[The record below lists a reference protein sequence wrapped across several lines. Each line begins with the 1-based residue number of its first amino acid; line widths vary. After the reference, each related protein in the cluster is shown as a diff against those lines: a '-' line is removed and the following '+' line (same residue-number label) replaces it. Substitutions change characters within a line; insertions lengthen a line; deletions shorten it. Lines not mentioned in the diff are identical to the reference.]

1 VISHHFVCVRAPFVI
16 ANSNLHA
23 GSNGGSVTNLPQRVF
38 PVRILFSLPT
48 SSSASSLLLSL
59 KSHSFYSTW
68 SVDAIERHAETTGG
82 LDSDALP
89 SLPLLLLL
97 VVAGA
102 ARARSA

>member
-23 GSNGGSVTNLPQRVF
+23 GTNGGSVTNLPQRVF
-38 PVRILFSLPT
+38 RSSPLCFLSLPVGFF
-48 SSSASSLLLSL
+48 SSPLL
-59 KSHSFYSTW
+59 KSHSFYSTC

-89 SLPLLLLL
+89 SPTLLLL
-97 VVAGA
+97 VAGA
-102 ARARSA
+102 ARARPA